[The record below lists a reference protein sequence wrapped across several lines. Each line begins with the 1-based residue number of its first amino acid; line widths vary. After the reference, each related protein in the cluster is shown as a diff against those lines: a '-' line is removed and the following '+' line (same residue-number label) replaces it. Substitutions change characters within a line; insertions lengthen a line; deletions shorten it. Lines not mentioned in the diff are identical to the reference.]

1 LGISNLTDKGLP
13 SGDAGDEETKRILD
27 YEFGSISI
35 SSFLQQA
42 AVPLA
47 DIVDGAFLS
56 RLDPS
61 SLGGMG
67 VARASQVGQKC
78 IYYGYVQVYSRLCIL
93 TS

>member
-1 LGISNLTDKGLP
+1 MADRGLP
-13 SGDAGDEETKRILD
+13 SDDAGDEKRKIILD
-27 YEFGSISI
+27 YEFMSLSF

-67 VARASQVGQKC
+67 VARASQVRQEY
-78 IYYGYVQVYSRLCIL
+78 IYGYVQVHYRL
-93 TS
+93 

>member
-1 LGISNLTDKGLP
+1 MSLS
-13 SGDAGDEETKRILD
+13 
-27 YEFGSISI
+27 F

-67 VARASQVGQKC
+67 VARASQVRQEY
-78 IYYGYVQVYSRLCIL
+78 IYGYVQVHYRL
-93 TS
+93 

>member
-1 LGISNLTDKGLP
+1 M
-13 SGDAGDEETKRILD
+13 KRIVD
-27 YEFGSISI
+27 YEFMSISI
-35 SSFLQQA
+35 SSFLQQV

-67 VARASQVGQKC
+67 VARASQVRQKC
-78 IYYGYVQVYSRLCIL
+78 IHGYVQVYSRLFIL
-93 TS
+93 ISEEGCC